1 MLCWCKKITVTAT
14 LPSGKS
20 ASQTLNLEKDLMLTA
35 GNNEYTYVD
44 KNRYF
49 NTSSNDFTVK
59 SNQSIKW
66 STSRTV
72 SGSITTNDTTC
83 IGKVNAKTNS
93 SAAITATTVGG
104 QKLEVYCVAVV
115 N

>member
-1 MLCWCKKITVTAT
+1 
-14 LPSGKS
+14 
-20 ASQTLNLEKDLMLTA
+20 MLTA

-49 NTSSNDFTVK
+49 NTGFNDFTVK

-66 STSRTV
+66 STSGTI
-72 SGSITTNDTTC
+72 SGSVTTNDTTC
-83 IGKVNAKTNS
+83 IGKVNATTNSSTKTNS
-93 SAAITATTVGG
+93 SATITATTVGG
-104 QKLEVYCVAVV
+104 QKLEVYCVAAV